1 MKPFSFNKIKK
12 GLSRTAK
19 SVLSIML
26 TVLILLSTYV
36 VLNVNFGIPG
46 LIASAAES
54 QTKYADINEYQL
66 AEFSRIQN
74 EIFSYNGG
82 NLNTPDTTNYVA
94 SNTLAYYIN
103 NGSITVNEGND
114 YFNWVDTDAG
124 VANGTISRWGGETS
138 GTRFSGTYN
147 RATRMKYIGNTQY
160 AVYDVDNAGDLYAVL
175 NQTAYRAYN
184 TSGTRVSNMLINI
197 TKDIDMN
204 GQNYNFAPFTPYI
217 NGAFFLYIEGN
228 GHTIYNMNIQGY
240 GTYGAALFSILPSY
254 FACRNLGFQSSM
266 VLNTSTS
273 EDSSGTSLLGAGS
286 FRKFLIENVHS
297 SVAYMQTLAT
307 DTTGMGGLIG
317 RTNYTS
323 NGDKFI
329 KNSSTTKYIMFGG
342 MHVGGMTSFASGV
355 VSSNKQKY
363 DVDYPAD
370 AFSFTMSSNNAR
382 YPLMI
387 FDSYSTDST
396 LFSLGADSGSFISCG
411 VGVRAKNCYSNNT
424 IYAKNNTGGFI
435 GRSADI
441 NTCTGASAVSMMD
454 DNGIATVSNSFE
466 NCYSS
471 GIVEGTVAM
480 GGFAGLLNGRRS
492 AEGDDTEIAK
502 NHGDAIF
509 TNSNGTSYYYTYG
522 QDVFKN
528 CFSTAMVGMDYAGKY
543 CGGFVGM
550 DDNYVPTRS
559 YIDVDGDIKDGQG
572 TWYINCYASGEVGNI
587 LTVTNLETAKNY
599 EGIYK
604 GNSADFVDGFFGS
617 SLGSSNDRST
627 QYDSTSLFDYYP
639 SGGFIGVINL
649 DHYRYY
655 VRGTSTNTGSGNR
668 YSALKNWYGNFYNC
682 YYDMQTTAMREM
694 AVGMAEC
701 NTNST
706 NEPNITPGS
715 MRGNRPF
722 SVAGVRGV
730 YTAKSDTKKLVTI
743 SGNYVT
749 ADGSEEIPKAAYDA
763 NPAAYAEKELMTMIG
778 LTDMTDMDASG
789 ASSTNWTYAKQYY
802 PQISSMMVADLTKSS
817 IKEVTTDDINNTTSG
832 KNAESSAFFIPDSG
846 TSPYGATTSINTATA
861 SSYTKPVLSLASVQ
875 QIPVGGAYDV
885 TDEKTGNQYT
895 KQDYKPQVQ
904 TDFANLIAAAQMS
917 EVVKAYRYS
926 QAATATVFLD
936 HWDLTMNTSTGDA
949 DKQDSDHVPSLDR
962 NAMTRSGT
970 MQINGKDVTLW
981 SITYTHLSADKYS
994 FKVNAGDSMAFSYG
1008 KDGFAKSDDAC
1019 ELEVPVPDSSATI
1032 YFAFNGLNTDYYAL
1046 YAEVTTPSGEITTQT
1061 WHTPPA
1067 EYQEDATPYIL
1078 AGGFEGNGATNAAT
1092 GVTLPNWKET
1102 DMDGANAGTARLR
1115 YDASLSDD
1123 NNRIYKLAVN
1133 CPAGEYEFKVTHS
1146 TWADDSQWGADG
1158 VPAGGNMSLKLTDS
1172 ALVTFLFNEN
1182 TKKVTMEFDNANK
1195 AVAYNCGEHFVKREG
1210 AGVEGYSVLAHS
1222 EQIGVNT
1229 HWYVNSPEGLEAA
1242 ARAGL
1247 MNPNAEETEYT
1258 YHFTLSGDM
1267 WSKNYAYK
1275 IIKDGVDE
1283 GPNQCF
1289 FLDSAPTSNAPS
1301 TLDLT
1306 IHYYPNNLGNA
1317 RFEVTCDDSEIAGL
1331 IHIDNNV
1338 AHYDSYGLT
1347 GVTELFGDSWLTSPD
1362 YLMGVDENDEGVF
1375 VYSFDEIN
1383 FRYLGYHDGKLPA
1396 GSYSFKVVAGN
1407 SWESGLDYGDAK
1419 GGNYTFNL
1427 VQPADKVIVKFDPHS
1442 EADCKITVEVSP
1454 DTALDTKN
1462 YVITASAAFAS
1473 VLGVEEWKKN
1483 YEDAQ
1488 PAFML
1493 FNNGT
1498 QRFEKWVYGV
1508 TPNDNVTLDEWGDE
1522 GYPIWCYGFKVI
1534 PVGNDDNKPNLLIEL
1549 TKMRSSYDMYIGYDE
1564 QEDRVYIYAFDNTGA
1579 PHVLN
1584 GQVNTQEADGYAV
1597 YNRSTG
1603 ELVAS
1608 SESQDYLSTRSL
1620 EPAFYTILGEEALTE
1635 FNWSGNYLPSARRG
1649 LLVPANDGTNRLHL
1663 SEPYRVKNIKSQT
1676 EFGTSFSFKVS
1687 AGGTWDLSY
1696 PAIGNTIVTV
1706 AYPDNARSTA
1716 SWAKNECDID
1726 IYFDPD
1732 THEVVDVTAYNG
1744 ANAMSYIFELNE
1756 EELQWYVAAT
1766 NKLYD
1771 QNMFSDQENVTV
1783 YDTVRDITSGFYF
1796 TYGSGSEQRG
1806 LMVESDAVRNTTD
1819 GFFNSDK
1826 FYLEYM
1832 MNEHYLRS
1840 GTNEQIARTDGF
1852 YGDFDAKVIDL
1863 KNRTLTHDIAAQLSG
1878 NEEDNYNGFVLDNND
1893 KLTKFYVEQFAPGKK
1908 WLKINTVGYGYS
1920 SEYKNWQQ
1928 QFLTYNNYID
1938 DKEKFDRYEKL
1949 FLQLCSSF
1957 PYQGG
1962 KVNEFTLYAYLNERK
1977 NDPSDEVYDSM
1988 VEALGY
1994 DILYW
1999 KNDLETRAANHED
2012 VEPSNVFD
2020 SNTQF
2025 IVGSRDIRLIPSSY
2039 LEAGV
2044 DANVNVVQKAGDE
2057 ANATNSVR
2065 LNYNTLGY
2073 ANESYDFYGYV
2084 QDNGDY
2090 VFPPGTDSSETHGR
2104 DYFKSIDRSHQIDE
2118 LSFGYYN
2125 YAMTSAYLSTD
2136 KVGLGIY
2143 NNYNDQKIA
2152 GFDDTGR
2159 RDDDLSEN
2167 RNSES
2172 PNTSD
2177 FNLSSDD
2184 GHRYYSM
2191 SSAYSTENWSRRW
2204 YYGNEQ
2210 YDENDFTK
2218 RTSANLNAGYF
2229 NNMSIVGSTYNR
2241 SGNTEKEDAQTL
2253 VKIFKVNTD
2262 SNGNY
2267 IMNADGSFQTTPVYF
2282 SNKTNATTAYATNYK
2297 KWSGLTNFT
2306 AADTGYYEVQFN
2318 WVLSDG
2324 RYMQDTKYV
2333 DIKLVE
2339 PGITKTVNTEY
2350 ETAGDNMLTYTIKY
2364 TNFNTELL
2372 VDFAI
2377 LDILPFD
2384 GDVRY
2389 NPASG
2394 KINST
2399 NLADRD
2405 GDLKFKLK
2413 AVTVQQSS
2421 KSDVREVYFT
2431 NSEQVRNWLEKTTT
2445 DESGGTVITTNEE
2458 AAKNLS
2464 LDESGFIEDSG
2475 GISWTPL
2482 GHADSSLQ
2490 KYSPGRYTTINS
2502 GGTETELNH
2511 DATAVCLSGMQLAT
2525 GQEITVE
2532 FTFAFEGEI
2541 TDYYSNDAFYYI
2553 RATEATNTEDAG
2565 MSRPVGTAIVSR
2577 NLTGFAWLDND
2588 GDGIIDSTEP
2598 KLQNMEVQLYR
2609 QISVTN
2615 PDTGVT
2621 TSSYVD
2627 TGSTTTT
2634 DTNGF
2639 YHFDNIESGYYEVRF
2654 VNPTTGDMYVVGSES
2669 KQVEFSDLRGT
2680 TKLREVNERRN
2691 EANVTEK
2698 GYTTRNLAVA
2708 TQTNPEEQIEAQK
2721 TYMYSISGIYM
2732 PSNSL
2737 VYSNNNNHTM
2747 TNATDENYLYTRLFQ
2762 NAGFGSIYDIDYKY
2776 SVNIDKTNDNEEKL
2790 EGVKFLFEY
2799 LNPNDG
2805 LWYPVKYKTV
2815 AEGTALETQVMDTEF
2830 TTPGTLGD
2838 YTGESWGEAVVE
2850 QFKAETIPD
2859 NSRTIYV
2866 IDKTNSDLINMHYW
2880 ETPQTQWPG
2889 TKLRRVV
2896 TNSTQGNVYVG
2907 YVPNGVTGIIFNNK
2921 VGDEGWQTSNIEGD
2935 NLKTTDTVYTINSDH
2950 SVTATSDF
2958 NFREVYF
2965 VNTQGWSDVY
2975 AYGWSSESNAYT
2987 TGSWPGYKMN
2997 QLTDTLWSTLI
3008 PTNLSGLIFN
3018 NNDGSQTVNIV
3029 DTTLTNGTVF
3039 IASDDEDGENHNYI
3053 TNDYVSSG
3061 KRVFFVNSPEW
3072 ENVSLH
3078 RWGGST
3084 ASTVWPGLGMTQIG
3098 STEMYYVDIPT
3109 DTTGIIFNNNDNGEQ
3124 TANIEGTIG
3133 KIYRTTGVD
3142 GDNNYTTTEVYSGN
3156 TSAEDNPNRNIY
3168 FTNNYGWNGKI
3179 YVQTIGGANPSGD
3192 GGIEMTLDH
3201 TNDYGEQMYMAS
3213 VPKDT
3218 EKLVFFNIL
3227 DGESSRMNQTVQL
3240 DYSNEVQGWYIT
3252 GREVNGS
3259 VTINEEDY
3267 YVTDANGNIDL
3278 PKLVAGRYRVTEVE
3292 TLEDYL
3298 PFTEPI
3304 EFNLPFAISTKIAAD
3319 NTADYNVSLN
3329 EDYIESQ
3336 DENYINY
3343 KHLGMN
3349 VVNHKQQFYMPLT
3362 GFGQNGLWWMLLIGL
3377 IMFILGGTA
3386 LYLVF
3391 KKRDKLQA
3399 IKIPTVSSIQD
3410 RINRGK

>member
-1 MKPFSFNKIKK
+1 MKPFSFSKIKK

-82 NLNTPDTTNYVA
+82 NLNTPDTTNYTT
-94 SNTLAYYIN
+94 SEYLDYYIN
-103 NGSITVNEGND
+103 NGSAKVKSGND
-114 YFNWVDTDAG
+114 YFNWVDTSAG
-124 VANGTISRWGGETS
+124 VNNGTIDKWDGSTTGSYNVYNSRYYRANRSKVIGGA
-138 GTRFSGTYN
+138 TY
-147 RATRMKYIGNTQY
+147 Y
-160 AVYDVDNAGDLYAVL
+160 VYDVSSASDLYAAL
-175 NQTAYRAYN
+175 YQTYYRAYAPTG
-184 TSGTRVSNMLINI
+184 TSGQANMLINI
-197 TKDIDMN
+197 TKDIDMDGAN
-204 GQNYNFAPFTPYI
+204 RSIEPFLPSTSSL
-217 NGAFFLYIEGN
+217 NLYIEGN
-228 GHTIYNMNIQGY
+228 GHTIYNLRIAGAEYY
-240 GTYGAALFSILPSY
+240 GTALLARAPTRFT
-254 FACRNLGFQSSM
+254 CRNLGFQSAM
-266 VLNTSTS
+266 VLYT
-273 EDSSGTSLLGAGS
+273 DSSESSGDVDEGIVSQTSLLCAQVS
-286 FRKFLIENVHS
+286 SKLLVENVHS
-297 SVAYMQTLAT
+297 VGAYMQTIEDGSWGLSGLVGRSNRLA
-307 DTTGMGGLIG
+307 
-317 RTNYTS
+317 NS
-323 NGDKFI
+323 GDRFI
-329 KNSSTTKYIMFGG
+329 KNSSTEKCILFGG
-342 MHVGGMTSFASGV
+342 EHVGGLTSFINARMTGTTAA
-355 VSSNKQKY
+355 NKFVY
-363 DVDYPAD
+363 DVSYPAD
-370 AFSFTMSSNNAR
+370 AFSYAMSTSTPV
-382 YPLMI
+382 YPFMI
-387 FDSYSTDST
+387 FDSYSTDSV

-411 VGVRAKNCYSNNT
+411 ESIRAKNCYSNNT
-424 IYAKNNTGGFI
+424 IYAENNTGGFI
-435 GRSADI
+435 GRCADTNMTQQSNACLKDNN
-441 NTCTGASAVSMMD
+441 NTLNVNS
-454 DNGIATVSNSFE
+454 SFE
-466 NCYSS
+466 SCYSS
-471 GIVEGTVAM
+471 GIVEGSVAM
-480 GGFAGLLNGRRS
+480 GGFIGLVNGRRS
-492 AEGDDTEIAK
+492 STNSEIAIA
-502 NHGDAIF
+502 NGSG
-509 TNSNGTSYYYTYG
+509 SNTYASS
-522 QDVFKN
+522 VFKN

-550 DDNYVPTRS
+550 DDNVPSPSNTIT
-559 YIDVDGDIKDGQG
+559 IDGTNYTGRG
-572 TWYINCYASGEVGNI
+572 TWYVNCYAAGEVGNI
-587 LTVTNLETAKNY
+587 LTVTNLESAAQY
-599 EGIYK
+599 E
-604 GNSADFVDGFFGS
+604 SEFFGS
-617 SLGSSNDRST
+617 SVNDSSDRSNKKDGT
-627 QYDSTSLFDYYP
+627 TVYDYYP
-639 SGGFIGVINL
+639 TGGFIGIINI
-649 DHYRYY
+649 DRYRYY
-655 VRGTSTNTGSGNR
+655 VHSTSTSSPLNR
-668 YSALKNWYGNFYNC
+668 WYGNFYNC

-706 NEPNITPGS
+706 NEPGITAGN
-715 MRGNRPF
+715 MRDNRKF

-730 YTAKSDTKKLVTI
+730 YTAKSDSKKLVTI

-749 ADGSEEIPKAAYDA
+749 ADGSEEIPKADYDA
-763 NPAAYAEKELMTMIG
+763 DPNAYADKTLMTMLG
-778 LTDMTDMDASG
+778 LTDMTAMDSSG
-789 ASSTNWTYAKQYY
+789 TSSTIWSYSQQYY

-817 IKEVTTDDINNTTSG
+817 IKQVDTADINNTNSG
-832 KNAESSAFFIPDSG
+832 KDASTSIYFIPDSG
-846 TSPYGATTSINTATA
+846 TSPYGTTTTITTSEV
-861 SSYTKPVLSLASVQ
+861 SSYKKPVLSLASVQ
-875 QIPVGGAYDV
+875 QTAVGSPYEV
-885 TDEKTGNQYT
+885 TDDTTGNHYT
-895 KQDYKPQVQ
+895 KQDYKPVVQ
-904 TDFANLIAAAQMS
+904 TDFTNLTAAAQMS

-936 HWDLTMNTSTGDA
+936 HWDLTMNTKTGDA
-949 DKQDSDHVPSLDR
+949 DNQDSDHVPSLDR
-962 NAMTRSGT
+962 NMMTRSGT
-970 MQINGKDVTLW
+970 TQINGKDVTLW
-981 SITYTHLSADKYS
+981 SMTYTHLSADKYS

-1008 KDGFAKSDDAC
+1008 KEGFAKSDDAC
-1019 ELEVPVPDSSATI
+1019 ELEVPVPNSDATI

-1046 YAEVTTPSGEITTQT
+1046 YADVTAPDGTTTRQT
-1061 WHTPPA
+1061 WHSPPA
-1067 EYQEDATPYIL
+1067 EYQEDVTPYIL
-1078 AGGFEGNGATNAAT
+1078 AGGFEGNGATNAST

-1133 CPAGEYEFKVTHS
+1133 CPAGDYEFKVTHS
-1146 TWADDSQWGADG
+1146 TWANDSQWGMDG
-1158 VPAGGNMSLKLTDS
+1158 VPAGSNMSLKLSED
-1172 ALVTFLFNEN
+1172 AQVTFLFNEN
-1182 TKKVTMEFDNANK
+1182 TKKVTMQFDNANK

-1210 AGVEGYSVLAHS
+1210 GGVEGYSVLAHS
-1222 EQIGVNT
+1222 EQIGQNV
-1229 HWYVNSPEGLEAA
+1229 HWYVNSAEGLEAA

-1247 MNPNAEETEYT
+1247 MDPNADETEYT

-1289 FLDSAPTSNAPS
+1289 YLDSAPTSDAPS
-1301 TLDLT
+1301 TLNLT

-1317 RFEVTCDDSEIAGL
+1317 RFEVTCDDEEIASEIN
-1331 IHIDNNV
+1331 IDPI
-1338 AHYDSYGLT
+1338 AHYDSYGLS

-1362 YLMGVDENDEGVF
+1362 YLMGADEEDEGVF
-1375 VYSFDEIN
+1375 KYSFDEIN
-1383 FRYLGYHDGKLPA
+1383 FRYLGYSDGKLPA

-1407 SWESGLDYGDAK
+1407 TWESGLDYGDAK
-1419 GGNYTFNL
+1419 GGNFTFNL
-1427 VQPADKVIVKFDPHS
+1427 VQPADKVIVRFNPSS

-1454 DTALDTKN
+1454 ETALDTKN

-1473 VLGVEEWKKN
+1473 MLGVEEWKKN

-1493 FNNGT
+1493 YNNDN
-1498 QRFEKWVYGV
+1498 QLFEKWVYDV
-1508 TPNDNVTLDEWGDE
+1508 VPNDNVTLDEWGND

-1549 TKMRSSYDMYIGYDE
+1549 TKMRSSYDLYIAYDD
-1564 QEDRVYIYAFDNTGA
+1564 QTDQVMVYAFEHTG
-1579 PHVLN
+1579 HEHDL
-1584 GQVNTQEADGYAV
+1584 TQNDGYAV

-1603 ELVAS
+1603 ELISKSA
-1608 SESQDYLSTRSL
+1608 SQDYLVSGSL
-1620 EPAFYTILGEEALTE
+1620 EPAFYTILGEQALTE
-1635 FNWSGNYLPSARRG
+1635 YNWSGNYLPSARRG

-1663 SEPYRVKNIKSQT
+1663 SEPYRVTNIKSQT

-1706 AYPDNARSTA
+1706 AYPDDAKSTS

-1744 ANAMSYIFELNE
+1744 ANAVSYIFELNE
-1756 EELQWYVAAT
+1756 DELQWYVAPT
-1766 NKLYD
+1766 NKLFD

-1783 YDTVRDITSGFYF
+1783 YDTVRDITSSFYF

-1819 GFFNSDK
+1819 GFYNTDNFD
-1826 FYLEYM
+1826 LEYVM
-1832 MNEHYLRS
+1832 KEHYLKGESEVERYDMMN
-1840 GTNEQIARTDGF
+1840 GTFHAD
-1852 YGDFDAKVIDL
+1852 VIDL
-1863 KNRTLTHDIAAQLSG
+1863 KNKTLTHEIASQLSG
-1878 NEEDNYNGFVLDNND
+1878 NEKDDYNGFVLSNND

-1920 SEYKNWQQ
+1920 EEYKSWQQ

-1962 KVNEFTLYAYLNERK
+1962 KVNEFTLYAYLNQRK
-1977 NDPSDEVYDSM
+1977 DDPSDEVYDSM
-1988 VEALGY
+1988 VDALGY
-1994 DILYW
+1994 DLLYW
-1999 KNDLETRAANHED
+1999 KENLETRANNGED
-2012 VEPSNVFD
+2012 QEPSNVFD
-2020 SNTQF
+2020 SNSQF

-2065 LNYNTLGY
+2065 LNYNTTGY
-2073 ANESYDFYGYV
+2073 ASDDYEFRASVLDNWSMVFPT
-2084 QDNGDY
+2084 NGD
-2090 VFPPGTDSSETHGR
+2090 PTSE
-2104 DYFKSIDRSHQIDE
+2104 SAQQIDE

-2143 NNYNDQKIA
+2143 NNYNDQFMA
-2152 GFDDTGR
+2152 HFVGDSR
-2159 RDDDLSEN
+2159 RDDDDSTK
-2167 RNSES
+2167 RNSTAEGDARVI
-2172 PNTSD
+2172 SD
-2177 FNLSSDD
+2177 NN
-2184 GHRYYSM
+2184 HRYFSM
-2191 SSAYSTENWSRRW
+2191 SSAYNHTDDLTYRYNYDDRAS
-2204 YYGNEQ
+2204 
-2210 YDENDFTK
+2210 YDEDDYTK
-2218 RTSANLNAGYF
+2218 RTYVNLNAGYF
-2229 NNMSIVGSTYNR
+2229 DNMSIVGSTYDCNQ
-2241 SGNTEKEDAQTL
+2241 TDEKEDAQTL
-2253 VKIFKVNTD
+2253 VKVYKVNTD

-2282 SNKTNATTAYATNYK
+2282 SNNTNATTAYATNYK

-2350 ETAGDNMLTYTIKY
+2350 ETAGSNMLTYTVKY

-2377 LDILPFD
+2377 LDILPFE

-2399 NLADRD
+2399 NLADSHN
-2405 GDLKFKLK
+2405 DLKFKLK

-2431 NSEQVRNWLEKTTT
+2431 NSTEVQNWLKKTTT
-2445 DESGGTVITTNEE
+2445 SGGETVVTTDEE
-2458 AAKNLS
+2458 AAKNLALS
-2464 LDESGFIEDSG
+2464 ESGFIEDSG
-2475 GISWTPL
+2475 GVSWTAL

-2511 DATAVCLSGMQLAT
+2511 DATAVCISGMQLAT

-2577 NLTGFAWLDND
+2577 DLTGFAWLDDD
-2588 GDGIIDSTEP
+2588 GDGIIDSNEP

-2609 QISVTN
+2609 MIQVTN

-2621 TSSYVD
+2621 SSNYVY
-2627 TGSTTTT
+2627 TGTKTTT
-2634 DTNGF
+2634 DTDGKYKF
-2639 YHFDNIESGYYEVRF
+2639 SNIESGYYELHF
-2654 VNPTTGDMYVVGSES
+2654 VSPETGNMYVVGSES
-2669 KQVEFSDLRGT
+2669 KQVSFGDLRGT

-2691 EANVTEK
+2691 EANVIDK
-2698 GYTTRNLAVA
+2698 GYSTRNLAVA

-2721 TYMYSISGIYM
+2721 QYSYTIQGIYM

-2737 VYSNNNNHTM
+2737 VYSNNNNRTM

-2907 YVPNGVTGIIFNNK
+2907 YVPDGVTGIIFNNK
-2921 VGDEGWQTSNIEGD
+2921 VGDEGWQTSNIDGD

-3018 NNDGSQTVNIV
+3018 NNDGSQTVNIEG
-3029 DTTLTNGTVF
+3029 TTMTNGTVF
-3039 IASDDEDGENHNYI
+3039 IASDDKDGENHNYI

-3098 STEMYYVDIPT
+3098 STEMYYVDIPA

>member
-1 MKPFSFNKIKK
+1 MISFNAKKIKK
-12 GLSRTAK
+12 ELKRTAK
-19 SVLSIML
+19 SALSLLIAVVMVLSTFL
-26 TVLILLSTYV
+26 ALDLHFDILSL
-36 VLNVNFGIPG
+36 F
-46 LIASAAES
+46 ASAAES
-54 QTKYADINEYQL
+54 QTKYSDINEYQL

-74 EIFSYNGG
+74 EIFTYRYNGEDYY
-82 NLNTPDTTNYVA
+82 LNQTNSTDYTA
-94 SNTLAYYIN
+94 SNTLAGYFNSGNLI
-103 NGSITVNEGND
+103 VNEGND

-124 VANGTISRWGGETS
+124 VNNGTISRWGGNSTS
-138 GTRFSGTYN
+138 GTSLSTRVVSGYTEYVAS
-147 RATRMKYIGNTQY
+147 RSKSVGGTSYY
-160 AVYDVDNAGDLYAVL
+160 VYDVRSAADFYAAMY
-175 NQTAYRAYN
+175 QSQYRAYG
-184 TSGTRVSNMLINI
+184 SGGNAYDYMLINI
-197 TKDIDMN
+197 TNDIDMN
-204 GQNYNFAPFTPYI
+204 GANYSFAPFNASTTS
-217 NGAFFLYIEGN
+217 AFHLYIEGN
-228 GHTIYNMNIQGY
+228 GHTIYNMRIQGY
-240 GTYGAALFSILPSY
+240 GTTYGAGLFSLTPQY
-254 FACRNLGFQSSM
+254 FACKNLGFQSSM
-266 VLNTSTS
+266 ILNTSTAKS
-273 EDSSGTSLLGAGS
+273 NQSGVGLLAAHTN
-286 FRKFLIENVHS
+286 RKFYIENVHS
-297 SVAYMQTLAT
+297 NGAYMQTLSD
-307 DTTGMGGLIG
+307 DTAGMGGLIG
-317 RTNYTS
+317 RTNNENDSGDRFIRNCSTS
-323 NGDKFI
+323 NM
-329 KNSSTTKYIMFGG
+329 IMFGG
-342 MHVGGMTSFASGV
+342 MHLGGLTSFASAYITYQG
-355 VSSNKQKY
+355 SYSANNNNNLRKLKQSY
-363 DVDYPAD
+363 NIEFPSDP
-370 AFSFTMSSNNAR
+370 FSYAMNALNSR
-382 YPLMI
+382 TTSHYPLMI
-387 FDSYSTDST
+387 FECSSTDST

-411 VGVRAKNCYSNNT
+411 CNLRVKNCYSNNT

-435 GRSADI
+435 GRCADI
-441 NTCTGASAVSMMD
+441 NMRGEPSVSMKD
-454 DNGIATVSNSFE
+454 DNSNVTVSSHFQ

-480 GGFAGLLNGRRS
+480 GGFVGLLNGRRA
-492 AEGDDTEIAK
+492 AEGENTEV
-502 NHGDAIF
+502 AIE
-509 TNSNGTSYYYTYG
+509 SGKGAATYG
-522 QDVFKN
+522 STVFTN

-543 CGGFVGM
+543 CGGFAGL
-550 DDNYVPTRS
+550 DDNVPSPSNT
-559 YIDVDGDIKDGQG
+559 INVDGTECKGRG
-572 TWYINCYASGEVGNI
+572 TWYVNCYAAGEVGNI
-587 LTVTNLETAKNY
+587 LTVTDADAAAAYET
-599 EGIYK
+599 E
-604 GNSADFVDGFFGS
+604 FFGS
-617 SLGSSNDRST
+617 SIGAENDRSIHKDGT
-627 QYDSTSLFDYYP
+627 TIYDYYP
-639 SGGFIGVINL
+639 TGGFIGGINF
-649 DHYRYY
+649 DRYRYH
-655 VRGTSTNTGSGNR
+655 VRGQGVSGTIK
-668 YSALKNWYGNFYNC
+668 AWFGNFYNC

-706 NEPNITPGS
+706 NEPGITPGA
-715 MRGNRPF
+715 MKNNRPF

-730 YTAKSDTKKLVTI
+730 YTAKSDTKKLITI

-749 ADGSEEIPKAAYDA
+749 ADGSEEISKADYDA

-778 LTDMTDMDASG
+778 LTDMTDMDANG
-789 ASSTNWTYAKQYY
+789 TSSTNWTYAQQYY

-817 IKEVTTDDINNTTSG
+817 IKNVTADDINNTTSG

-875 QIPVGGAYDV
+875 QIPVGDV
-885 TDEKTGNQYT
+885 YEVNDEKTGNHYT

-904 TDFANLIAAAQMS
+904 TDFANLTAAAQMS

-936 HWDLTMNTSTGDA
+936 HWDLTMNTKTGDA

-981 SITYTHLSADKYS
+981 SIKYTHLSADKYS

-1008 KDGFAKSDDAC
+1008 KHGFAKSDDAC
-1019 ELEVPVPDSSATI
+1019 ELEVPVPNSDATI

-1046 YAEVTTPSGEITTQT
+1046 YADVTTPEGTTTRQT
-1061 WHTPPA
+1061 WHSPPA

-1115 YDASLSDD
+1115 YDASISDD

-1133 CPAGEYEFKVTHS
+1133 CPAGDYEFKVTHS

-1247 MNPNAEETEYT
+1247 MDPNAEETEYT

-1317 RFEVTCDDSEIAGL
+1317 RFSVTCDDSEIAEL

-1347 GVTELFGDSWLTSPD
+1347 GVTELFGDSWLTSSD

-1383 FRYLGYHDGKLPA
+1383 FRYLGYQDGKLPA

-1407 SWESGLDYGDAK
+1407 TWESGLDYGDAK

-1427 VQPADKVIVKFDPHS
+1427 VQPADKVTVKFDPSS
-1442 EADCKITVEVSP
+1442 EADCKISVEVSP

-1564 QEDRVYIYAFDNTGA
+1564 QEDNVYIYAFENTGT

-1597 YNRSTG
+1597 YKRSTG
-1603 ELVAS
+1603 ELISS
-1608 SESQDYLSTRSL
+1608 SESQNYLSTRSL
-1620 EPAFYTILGEEALTE
+1620 KPAFYTVLGEESLTE
-1635 FNWSGNYLPSARRG
+1635 YNWSGNYLPSARRG

-1756 EELQWYVAAT
+1756 DELQWYVAST
-1766 NKLYD
+1766 NKLFD

-1783 YDTVRDITSGFYF
+1783 YDTVRDITSSFYF

-1819 GFFNSDK
+1819 GFYNTDNFD
-1826 FYLEYM
+1826 LEYVM
-1832 MNEHYLRS
+1832 KEHYLKGESEVERYDMIN
-1840 GTNEQIARTDGF
+1840 GTFHAD
-1852 YGDFDAKVIDL
+1852 VIDL
-1863 KNRTLTHDIAAQLSG
+1863 KNKTLTHEIASQLSG
-1878 NEEDNYNGFVLDNND
+1878 NEKDDYNGFVLSNND
-1893 KLTKFYVEQFAPGKK
+1893 KLTKFYVDQFAPGKK

-1920 SEYKNWQQ
+1920 NEYKNWQQ

-1977 NDPSDEVYDSM
+1977 NDPSDEVYASM

-2012 VEPSNVFD
+2012 VEPSSVFD

-2065 LNYNTLGY
+2065 LNYNTTGY
-2073 ANESYDFYGYV
+2073 ASDDYEFRASVLDNWSMVFPT
-2084 QDNGDY
+2084 NGD
-2090 VFPPGTDSSETHGR
+2090 PSSE
-2104 DYFKSIDRSHQIDE
+2104 SAQQIDE

-2136 KVGLGIY
+2136 KVGLGIS
-2143 NNYNDQKIA
+2143 NNYNDQFMA
-2152 GFDDTGR
+2152 HFVGDSR
-2159 RDDDLSEN
+2159 RDDDDPTKRNSTAEGDARVTSEN
-2167 RNSES
+2167 K
-2172 PNTSD
+2172 
-2177 FNLSSDD
+2177 
-2184 GHRYYSM
+2184 HRYFSM
-2191 SSAYSTENWSRRW
+2191 SSAYNHTDDLTYRYNYDDRAS
-2204 YYGNEQ
+2204 
-2210 YDENDFTK
+2210 YDEDDYTK
-2218 RTSANLNAGYF
+2218 RTYVNLNAGYF
-2229 NNMSIVGSTYNR
+2229 DNMSIVGSTYDRNQ
-2241 SGNTEKEDAQTL
+2241 TDEKEDAQTL

-2475 GISWTPL
+2475 GVSWTPL

-2490 KYSPGRYTTINS
+2490 KYSPGRYTTIKS

-2511 DATAVCLSGMQLAT
+2511 EATAVCLSGMQLAT

-2541 TDYYSNDAFYYI
+2541 TDYYSNDAFYFI

-2627 TGSTTTT
+2627 TGSTAKT

-2654 VNPTTGDMYVVGSES
+2654 VNPTTGEMYVVGSES
-2669 KQVEFSDLRGT
+2669 KQVDFSDLRGT

-2691 EANVTEK
+2691 ETNVTEK

-2776 SVNIDKTNDNEEKL
+2776 SVNIDKTNDDEEKL

-2815 AEGTALETQVMDTEF
+2815 AEGTALETKVMDTTF
-2830 TTPGTLGD
+2830 TTPGTLGN

-2850 QFKAETIPD
+2850 RFEAETVPE
-2859 NSRTIYV
+2859 NSRTVYV
-2866 IDKTNSDLINMHYW
+2866 VDKTGSDFLNMHYW
-2880 ETPQTQWPG
+2880 GNTVNTSWPG
-2889 TKLRRVV
+2889 TELRRVV
-2896 TNSTQGNVYVG
+2896 TNSSGGNVYVA
-2907 YVPNGVTGIIFNNK
+2907 YVPEGTNGIIFNNK
-2921 VGDEGWQTSNIEGD
+2921 VGESGWQTSNIEGD
-2935 NLKTTDTVYTINSDH
+2935 NLKTTDTVYTINSDK
-2950 SVTATSDF
+2950 SVTPTSEF

-2965 VNTQGWSDVY
+2965 VNTQGWDNVY
-2975 AYGWSSESNAYT
+2975 AYGWGSSYGIGNR
-2987 TGSWPGYKMN
+2987 PGYPMR

-3008 PTNLSGLIFN
+3008 PTDMTGLIFTN
-3018 NNDGSQTVNIV
+3018 NAGSQTVNIE
-3029 DTTLTNGTVF
+3029 DSTLTNGTVF
-3039 IASDDEDGENHNYI
+3039 TPSDEKDGEHYKVDTDIVAKGN
-3053 TNDYVSSG
+3053 
-3061 KRVFFVNSPEW
+3061 KRVYFVNSPEW

-3084 ASTVWPGLGMTQIG
+3084 ANTVWPGLGMTQIG

-3109 DTTGIIFNNNDNGEQ
+3109 DTTGIIFNNNGEQ

-3142 GDNNYTTTEVYSGN
+3142 GDNHYTTTEVYSGN
-3156 TSAEDNPNRNIY
+3156 TSAEDNPNRNIF
-3168 FTNNYGWNGKI
+3168 FTNNYGWTGKI

-3192 GGIEMTLDH
+3192 GGIEMALDH
-3201 TNDYGEQMYMAS
+3201 TNDYGEQMYVAS

-3218 EKLVFFNIL
+3218 SKLVFFNIL
-3227 DGESSRMNQTVQL
+3227 EGQSGRQNQTVQL

-3252 GREVNGS
+3252 GREVNGE

-3267 YVTDANGNIDL
+3267 YYTDENGNIDL

-3304 EFNLPFAISTKIAAD
+3304 EFNLPFVISTKIAAD
-3319 NTADYNVSLN
+3319 NNADYKVSLD

-3349 VVNHKQQFYMPLT
+3349 VVNHKQQFYLPLT
-3362 GFGQNGLWWMLLIGL
+3362 GVGQNEIWWMLLIGL
-3377 IMFILGGTA
+3377 ALFALGGA
-3386 LYLVF
+3386 AWYFVF
-3391 KKRDKLQA
+3391 KKREKLQA
-3399 IKIPTVSSIQD
+3399 LKIPTVSSVQD
-3410 RINRGK
+3410 RINRGE

>member
-1 MKPFSFNKIKK
+1 MKPLNLIKLKK
-12 GLSRTAK
+12 GLTRTAK

-26 TVLILLSTYV
+26 TVLMVLSTYV
-36 VLNVNFGIPG
+36 ALNVNFGIPG

-82 NLNTPDTTNYVA
+82 NLNTPDTTNYTT
-94 SNTLAYYIN
+94 SEYLDYYIN
-103 NGSITVNEGND
+103 NESATVKSGND

-124 VANGTISRWGGETS
+124 VSNGTISRWDGTKTTS
-138 GTRFSGTYN
+138 LYYQSYYAPGYRKIGSNYYVYLPVTN
-147 RATRMKYIGNTQY
+147 ATEF
-160 AVYDVDNAGDLYAVL
+160 
-175 NQTAYRAYN
+175 YRALYSVRSYAYYRYN
-184 TSGTRVSNMLINI
+184 NSNYTSYNYYIDIQT
-197 TKDIDMN
+197 DIDMN
-204 GQNYNFAPFTPYI
+204 GANYSFEPFISHETTSLNNYPPTGEY
-217 NGAFFLYIEGN
+217 GQMVYIEGN
-228 GHTIYNMNIQGY
+228 GHTVYNMRVAGDNAY
-240 GTYGAALFSILPSY
+240 GVGLFSYAPTFFS
-254 FACRNLGFQSSM
+254 CKNLGFQSAM
-266 VLNTSTS
+266 
-273 EDSSGTSLLGAGS
+273 LLYTGS
-286 FRKFLIENVHS
+286 RDYQYYDVSQMGLLMAQTGVKFYIDNVHS
-297 SVAYMQTLAT
+297 VGAYMQTIADGEWGL
-307 DTTGMGGLIG
+307 GGLIG
-317 RTNYTS
+317 RS
-323 NGDKFI
+323 NQTYHPSVPSGNGSRGNKFI
-329 KNSSTTKYIMFGG
+329 KNCSTEKAVMFGG
-342 MHVGGMTSFASGV
+342 EHVGGLTSFI
-355 VSSNKQKY
+355 SSTSYSNDNVKQKY
-363 DVDYPAD
+363 DVDFPDNAFDLVMKTTNFTYP
-370 AFSFTMSSNNAR
+370 F
-382 YPLMI
+382 MI
-387 FDSYSTDST
+387 FDSYSVDCT
-396 LFSLGADSGSFISCG
+396 LFSLGADSGSLISCG
-411 VGVRAKNCYSNNT
+411 TGMRVKNCYTNNT
-424 IYAKNNTGGFI
+424 IYAENNTGGFI
-435 GRSADI
+435 GRTADVNLAGGI
-441 NTCTGASAVSMMD
+441 PPMLDDAS
-454 DNGIATVSNSFE
+454 GRRYTVNNSYE

-471 GIVEGTVAM
+471 GIVEGSVAM
-480 GGFAGLLNGRRS
+480 GGFVGLTNGRRDYTS
-492 AEGDDTEIAK
+492 SQTAIADGNQGSTPK
-502 NHGDAIF
+502 G
-509 TNSNGTSYYYTYG
+509 SS
-522 QDVFKN
+522 VFKN
-528 CFSTAMVGMDYAGKY
+528 CFTTAMVGMDYAGKY
-543 CGGFVGM
+543 CGGFIGM
-550 DDNYVPTRS
+550 DDNYTNDTSTISVAGSNQT
-559 YIDVDGDIKDGQG
+559 GQG
-572 TWYINCYASGEVGNI
+572 SWFVNCYAAGEVGNI
-587 LTVTNLETAKNY
+587 LTVTDLEKAKNY
-599 EGIYK
+599 EK
-604 GNSADFVDGFFGS
+604 SDFFGNTLDS
-617 SLGSSNDRST
+617 SSTDRST
-627 QYDSTSLFDYYP
+627 ISDGHTVFDYYP
-639 SGGFIGVINL
+639 TGGFIGVSNL
-649 DHYRYY
+649 DRYRYH
-655 VRGTSTNTGSGNR
+655 VFGINTSKARDSGLR
-668 YSALKNWYGNFYNC
+668 YWHGNFYNC

-694 AVGMAEC
+694 AVGMAVC

-706 NEPNITPGS
+706 NEPEINPKE
-715 MRGNRPF
+715 MEGNRNF

-749 ADGSEEIPKAAYDA
+749 ADGSEEIPKATYDA

-817 IKEVTTDDINNTTSG
+817 IKDVTADDINNTTSG
-832 KNAESSAFFIPDSG
+832 KNAKTSVFFISDSQN
-846 TSPYGATTSINTATA
+846 SPADTTGDITVA
-861 SSYTKPVLSLASVQ
+861 SVSAYTKPVLSLASVQ
-875 QIPVGGAYDV
+875 QIPVGDAYEV
-885 TDEKTGNQYT
+885 NDEKTGNHYT

-904 TDFANLIAAAQMS
+904 TDFANLTAAAQMS

-936 HWDLTMNTSTGDA
+936 HWDLTMNTKTGDA

-981 SITYTHLSADKYS
+981 SIKYTHLSADKYS

-1008 KDGFAKSDDAC
+1008 RHGFAKSDDAC
-1019 ELEVPVPDSSATI
+1019 ELEVPVPNSDATI
-1032 YFAFNGLNTDYYAL
+1032 YFAFDGLNTDYYAL
-1046 YAEVTTPSGEITTQT
+1046 YADVTTPEGTTTRQT
-1061 WHTPPA
+1061 WHSPPA

-1102 DMDGANAGTARLR
+1102 DMEGANAGTARLR
-1115 YDASLSDD
+1115 YDASISDD

-1133 CPAGEYEFKVTHS
+1133 CPAGDYEFKVTHS

-1247 MNPNAEETEYT
+1247 MDPNAEETEYT

-1317 RFEVTCDDSEIAGL
+1317 RFSVTCDDSEIAES

-1347 GVTELFGDSWLTSPD
+1347 GVTELFGDSWLTSSD

-1383 FRYLGYHDGKLPA
+1383 FRYLGYQDGKLPA

-1407 SWESGLDYGDAK
+1407 TWESGLDYGDAK

-1427 VQPADKVIVKFDPHS
+1427 VQPADKVTVKFDPSS
-1442 EADCKITVEVSP
+1442 EADCKISVEVSP

-1564 QEDRVYIYAFDNTGA
+1564 QEDNVYIYAFENTGT

-1597 YNRSTG
+1597 YKRSTG
-1603 ELVAS
+1603 ELISS
-1608 SESQDYLSTRSL
+1608 SESQNYLSTRSL
-1620 EPAFYTILGEEALTE
+1620 KPAFYTVLGEEALTE
-1635 FNWSGNYLPSARRG
+1635 YNWSGNYLPSARRG

-1756 EELQWYVAAT
+1756 DELQWYVAST
-1766 NKLYD
+1766 NKLFD
-1771 QNMFSDQENVTV
+1771 QNMFSDQENVEV

-1806 LMVESDAVRNTTD
+1806 LMVESDAIRNTTD
-1819 GFFNSDK
+1819 GFFNSDTFDMK
-1826 FYLEYM
+1826 YTM
-1832 MNEHYLRS
+1832 QEHYLR
-1840 GTNEQIARTDGF
+1840 NEEQVSRSESIEGKF
-1852 YGDFDAKVIDL
+1852 NAKVIDL
-1863 KNRTLTHDIAAQLSG
+1863 KNKTLIHTTAAQLDG
-1878 NEEDNYNGFVLDNND
+1878 NEKDDYNGFVLDNND
-1893 KLTKFYVEQFAPGKK
+1893 KLTKFYVDQFAPGKK

-1920 SEYKNWQQ
+1920 NEYKNWQQ

-1977 NDPSDEVYDSM
+1977 NDPSDEVYASM

-1999 KNDLETRAANHED
+1999 KNNLETRAANHED
-2012 VEPSNVFD
+2012 VEPSSVFD

-2065 LNYNTLGY
+2065 LNYNTSGY
-2073 ANESYDFYGYV
+2073 SSDDYEFRAGVF
-2084 QDNGDY
+2084 DNTEM
-2090 VFPPGTDSSETHGR
+2090 VFPPNGELDSESA
-2104 DYFKSIDRSHQIDE
+2104 KQIDE

-2125 YAMTSAYLSTD
+2125 YALTSAYLSTD
-2136 KVGLGIY
+2136 KVGLGISK
-2143 NNYNDQKIA
+2143 NYNDQFMA
-2152 GFDDTGR
+2152 HFVGDFR
-2159 RDDDLSEN
+2159 RDDDDPTK
-2167 RNSES
+2167 RNSTAEGNPEVNS
-2172 PNTSD
+2172 KN
-2177 FNLSSDD
+2177 N
-2184 GHRYYSM
+2184 HRYFSM
-2191 SSAYSTENWSRRW
+2191 SSAYSTD
-2204 YYGNEQ
+2204 NECRHDYQ
-2210 YDENDFTK
+2210 GQEKYSDDDYTK
-2218 RTSANLNAGYF
+2218 RISANLNAGYF

-2267 IMNADGSFQTTPVYF
+2267 ILNADGSFQTTPVYF
-2282 SNKTNATTAYATNYK
+2282 SNNTNATTAYATNYK

-2394 KINST
+2394 RINST

-2490 KYSPGRYTTINS
+2490 KYSPGRYTTIKS

-2511 DATAVCLSGMQLAT
+2511 EATAVCLSGMQLAT

-2541 TDYYSNDAFYYI
+2541 TDYYSNDAFYFI

-2627 TGSTTTT
+2627 TGSTAKTN
-2634 DTNGF
+2634 TNGF

-2654 VNPTTGDMYVVGSES
+2654 VKPTTGNMYVVGSES
-2669 KQVEFSDLRGT
+2669 KQVDFSDLRGT

-2691 EANVTEK
+2691 ETNVTEK

-2776 SVNIDKTNDNEEKL
+2776 SVNIDKTNDDEEKL

-2815 AEGTALETQVMDTEF
+2815 AEGKALETKVMDTTF
-2830 TTPGTLGD
+2830 TTPGTLGN

-2850 QFKAETIPD
+2850 RFEAETVPE
-2859 NSRTIYV
+2859 NSRTVYV
-2866 IDKTNSDLINMHYW
+2866 VDKTGSDFLNMHYW
-2880 ETPQTQWPG
+2880 GNTVNTSWPG
-2889 TKLRRVV
+2889 TELRRVV
-2896 TNSTQGNVYVG
+2896 TNSSGGNVYVAYLPEG
-2907 YVPNGVTGIIFNNK
+2907 TNGIIFNNK
-2921 VGDEGWQTSNIEGD
+2921 VGESGWQTSNIDGD

-2950 SVTATSDF
+2950 SVTANSEF

-3018 NNDGSQTVNIV
+3018 NNDESQTVNIE
-3029 DTTLTNGTVF
+3029 DSTLTNGTVF
-3039 IASDDEDGENHNYI
+3039 IASDDVDGENHNYI

-3084 ASTVWPGLGMTQIG
+3084 TNTVWPGLEMTQIG

-3142 GDNNYTTTEVYSGN
+3142 GDNHYTTTEVYSGN

-3201 TNDYGEQMYMAS
+3201 TNDYGEQMYVAS

-3218 EKLVFFNIL
+3218 SKLVFFNIL
-3227 DGESSRMNQTVQL
+3227 EGQSGRQNQTVQL

-3304 EFNLPFAISTKIAAD
+3304 EFNLPFVISTKIAAD
-3319 NTADYNVSLN
+3319 NNADYKVSLD

-3349 VVNHKQQFYMPLT
+3349 VVNHKQQFYLPLT
-3362 GFGQNGLWWMLLIGL
+3362 GVGQNGIWWMLLIGL

-3410 RINRGK
+3410 RINRGE